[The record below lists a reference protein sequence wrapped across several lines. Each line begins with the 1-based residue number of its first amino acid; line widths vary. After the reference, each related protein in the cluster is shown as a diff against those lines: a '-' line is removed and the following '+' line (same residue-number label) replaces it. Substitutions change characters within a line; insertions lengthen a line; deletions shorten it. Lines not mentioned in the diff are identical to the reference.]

1 MDGIN
6 QLCAQLNK
14 KYGGKVVGSA
24 KSMAVPRRYLSTG
37 SLALDIDLGGGIRVG
52 RTTCFW
58 GERSCGKTSTALR
71 VVADGQKRCRNCY
84 RYAKNIRVVPVEG
97 SDGVERWQS
106 VGECDCFREGL
117 FLAHGPQPES
127 KEGKR
132 DFQNRLKMW
141 EEQMTE
147 NSYGELAVCLIDS
160 EDAFDEEWAMALGV
174 EPRTLLL
181 IQSAL
186 GEEAVDMVQHVIH
199 SGLVDLMVVDSMAHF
214 TPRVEF
220 EKSAEEW
227 QQALQARITNKGVRK
242 FVSAAMLSRRQTNR
256 PITQIWI
263 NQQRGVLQSSGKGNY
278 GPKTQK
284 PGGRGQE
291 YAIHS
296 EVKFK
301 YARIEQSGESFSR
314 KLVHEAGGA
323 EKSTG
328 EAVTREVP
336 TQETFHYQ
344 ITKSKVAPA
353 KNKEG
358 SYIQAM
364 RDWGEHTAGQVIE
377 NAYFYQLVMTVLVK
391 QTKKGYVLGESTYK
405 TQAALRDAIEG
416 DPELK
421 DSLRSVLVETLTSW
435 HA

>member
-24 KSMAVPRRYLSTG
+24 KLMAVPRRYLSTG

-52 RTTCFW
+52 RITCFW
-58 GERSCGKTSTALR
+58 GERSCGKTTTALR
-71 VVADGQKRCRNCY
+71 VVADAQKRCRNCY
-84 RYAKNIRVVPVEG
+84 RYAKNIEIVPVEG
-97 SDGVERWQS
+97 TDGVGRWQT
-106 VGECDCFREGL
+106 VGECDCYREGL
-117 FLAHGPQPES
+117 FLAHGPKPES

-132 DFQNRLKMW
+132 DYQNRLKAW

-147 NSYGELAVCLIDS
+147 NSYGEFAVCLIDS
-160 EDAFDEEWAMALGV
+160 EDSFDDEWATEIGV

-181 IQSAL
+181 IQSAF

-214 TPRVEF
+214 TPMVEY

-263 NQQRGVLQSSGKGNY
+263 NQQRVTLATGKSHY

-284 PGGRGQE
+284 PGGKGQE

-296 EVKFK
+296 EVKFA
-301 YARIEQSGESFSR
+301 YAKVEKAEESFSR
-314 KLVHEAGGA
+314 KLVHEAGGE

-328 EAVTREVP
+328 EALKREVP
-336 TQETFHYQ
+336 TQEAFHYTV
-344 ITKSKVAPA
+344 TKSKVAPS

-358 SYIQAM
+358 VYTQAM
-364 RDWGEHTAGQVIE
+364 RDWGEHKAGQVIE
-377 NAYFYQLVMTVLVK
+377 DAYFYQLVMTVLVK
-391 QTKKGYVLGESTYK
+391 QTKSGYMLGDATYK
-405 TQAALRDAIEG
+405 TQTALRNAVDE

-421 DSLRSVLVETLTSW
+421 TSLRSLLVETLTSW
-435 HA
+435 HG